1 LTWVRPEQVPDV
13 YRDAFDREG
22 LTLYAAYT
30 PTPIGTRYGA
40 EYVAVLV
47 DSSGSGVAMHTREGR
62 VVWLEDDCDDLARM
76 VAPERVANFIQQPPA
91 PEPDPT
97 VTPG

>member
-1 LTWVRPEQVPDV
+1 VRPEQVPDI

-22 LTLYAAYT
+22 LTLYAAFVPVPET
-30 PTPIGTRYGA
+30 ARFGE

-47 DSSGSGVAMHTREGR
+47 DGEGNGTALHTREGR
-62 VVWLEDDCDDLARM
+62 VVWLEDDCDDLAAL
-76 VAPERVANFIQQPPA
+76 VAAERVANFIQEPPA
-91 PEPDPT
+91 PEAT